1 MSSGILSIYMLVNT
15 WFIGV
20 EILIHSKGRH
30 QRTVGEDIELH
41 ALCIPECIRL
51 IEEMLVFYEG
61 DGVTALTGSSAF
73 RGSSL
78 DGRAFRIRT
87 RARGGTLLEGVAVT
101 PIGATI
107 FSSSCDADGLFI
119 KEEKNLI
126 QRQRPMLY
134 KHRLHYNHFY
144 SWAMRRRT
152 YPQPVQQLR
161 RSKEERR
168 SFFSPLEPM
177 HKLEVNREEQN
188 VPIGSD
194 FGGWDSPAGATR
206 WMIAWRLT
214 HTNSSGLGSHGWMCI
229 LAYEHN
235 HRNQCEKY
243 QAVLAS
249 KDSGIA
255 VKKDLFLIV
264 SSLVSDLT
272 DPKKW
277 RSLSGF

>member
-41 ALCIPECIRL
+41 ALCILECIRP
-51 IEEMLVFYEG
+51 IEEMLVVLVG

-73 RGSSL
+73 RSSSL
-78 DGRAFRIRT
+78 DVRAFRIRT
-87 RARGGTLLEGVAVT
+87 WVQEVALLEGVAVT
-101 PIGATI
+101 PIVAAI
-107 FSSSCDADGLFI
+107 FSSSCDTKALFI
-119 KEEKNLI
+119 KEEKKFI
-126 QRQRPMLY
+126 QRYRAMLNEY
-134 KHRLHYNHFY
+134 CLHYNHFY
-144 SWAMRRRT
+144 SWATRRRT

-206 WMIAWRLT
+206 GMIAWRLT

>member
-73 RGSSL
+73 RSSSL
-78 DGRAFRIRT
+78 DVRAFRIRT
-87 RARGGTLLEGVAVT
+87 WVQEVALLEGVAVT
-101 PIGATI
+101 PIGAAI

-194 FGGWDSPAGATR
+194 FGGWDSPAGSTR
-206 WMIAWRLT
+206 GMVA
-214 HTNSSGLGSHGWMCI
+214 
-229 LAYEHN
+229 
-235 HRNQCEKY
+235 
-243 QAVLAS
+243 
-249 KDSGIA
+249 
-255 VKKDLFLIV
+255 
-264 SSLVSDLT
+264 
-272 DPKKW
+272 
-277 RSLSGF
+277 